1 MKLHK
6 AYSNIKSAALSNKIY
21 CVVNYSKFLIKFLD
35 MLYINGFIA
44 GYKVI
49 SSTKLKVYI
58 NYLPNSVAI
67 FSSLKICSKASK
79 KNYVDLYKLL
89 FNYSGK
95 FCVVSTSKG
104 LLTGIEA
111 LKYKIG
117 GELICVKY
125 YFLK

>member
-21 CVVNYSKFLIKFLD
+21 CIVNYSKFLIKFLD
-35 MLYINGFIA
+35 ILYINGFIA
-44 GYKVI
+44 GYKII

-58 NYLPNSVAI
+58 NYFSNSIAI
-67 FSSLKICSKASK
+67 FSSLKIFSKASK
-79 KNYVDLYKLL
+79 KNYIDLYKLL

-95 FCVVSTSKG
+95 FCIISTSKG
-104 LLTGIEA
+104 LLTGTEA

-117 GELICVKY
+117 GELIRVRY
-125 YFLK
+125 YF